1 MIYSNKYKNKT
12 TFEKQWVNIYLIPEY
27 KIAEG
32 STNRSSKKEYSN
44 GYVENQLFN

>member
-12 TFEKQWVNIYLIPEY
+12 IFEKKWNSIYLISEY

-32 STNRSSKKEYSN
+32 STNKPSKRNAQMDMYKP
-44 GYVENQLFN
+44 VT